1 MADILTRREAR
12 QQAKQ
17 NRGYN
22 RGQFQLA
29 MANAKNALR
38 DNSDLRG
45 RELRQTARR
54 MVAGTGEYSQSS
66 LPPTFEEWINSP
78 VLAGRPSSG
87 GAEAARAAVQRGIS
101 KANRISAVTPI
112 VNPDTNFSGLAS
124 GFQQET
130 PTADL
135 TGAGSFDNAFA
146 LARKNGMKVFTWN
159 GKKYGTKMDPNWRER
174 WGRVKSQNQPNNEAD
189 IKIPD
194 LNSALAAA
202 NNDIT
207 SQIDNDIAAQ
217 KNEGRVK
224 SKNSNGSNSSSV
236 PDSSVSDLGLTGK
249 VNNWNISDIL
259 PEDFYN
265 NLQSSL
271 QEGIDEELAA
281 QENAAIQD
289 RIESFKSDLGPTM
302 KAPAYMAYISHPYED
317 AFKPGWYALED
328 TTPSQYNW
336 YRRWLNNKY
345 GDYFVSKDG
354 STTWFNPFP
363 DDLQKKYKG
372 AKFYR
377 PKDSPYG
384 YTLVP
389 DMDHYYGGIPMP
401 IGKTTGYRPANPAI
415 SGQTPKQITSGR
427 WSLVPT
433 W

>member
-22 RGQFQLA
+22 RGQFQTA
-29 MANAKNALR
+29 MGNAKDALR
-38 DNSDLRG
+38 RNSDLRG
-45 RELRQTARR
+45 RELRQAARR
-54 MVAGTGEYSQSS
+54 MVAGVGEYAQSS

-101 KANRISAVTPI
+101 KANRIGVVTPI
-112 VNPDTNFSGLAS
+112 VNPDTNFSGLA
-124 GFQQET
+124 GGLQQET

-174 WGRVKSQNQPNNEAD
+174 WGRVKS
-189 IKIPD
+189 
-194 LNSALAAA
+194 
-202 NNDIT
+202 
-207 SQIDNDIAAQ
+207 
-217 KNEGRVK
+217 K
-224 SKNSNGSNSSSV
+224 SSDGSSDSKSNSSV
-236 PDSSVSDLGLTGK
+236 PDNSASDLGLTGK

-265 NLQSSL
+265 DLQSSL
-271 QEGIDEELAA
+271 QAGIDEELAA

-289 RIESFKSDLGPTM
+289 SIKSFKFDLGPTM
-302 KAPAYMAYISHPYED
+302 KAPGYMMYMSAPASGK
-317 AFKPGWYALED
+317 KPGWYESKD
-328 TTPSQYNW
+328 ITPDQYNW
-336 YRRWLNNKY
+336 YGRRLNNKY

-354 STTWFNPFP
+354 STTWFNPYP
-363 DDLQKKYKG
+363 DDLQEKYKY

-377 PKDSPYG
+377 PKGSPYG

-389 DMDHYYGGIPMP
+389 DLDHYYGGTPMP
-401 IGKTTGYRPANPAI
+401 IGKITGYRPANPAI
-415 SGQTPKQITSGR
+415 SGQTPKQITGGQR
-427 WSLVPT
+427 SLVPT
-433 W
+433 R

>member
-12 QQAKQ
+12 RQAKQ

-54 MVAGTGEYSQSS
+54 MVAGTGEYAQSN

-101 KANRISAVTPI
+101 KANRIGVVTPI
-112 VNPDTNFSGLAS
+112 VNPDTNFSGLA
-124 GFQQET
+124 GRPQQET

-146 LARKNGMKVFTWN
+146 LARKNGMKVFIWN

-174 WGRVKSQNQPNNEAD
+174 WGRVKS
-189 IKIPD
+189 
-194 LNSALAAA
+194 
-202 NNDIT
+202 
-207 SQIDNDIAAQ
+207 
-217 KNEGRVK
+217 K
-224 SKNSNGSNSSSV
+224 SSDGSNSSSV

-265 NLQSSL
+265 DLQSSL

-289 RIESFKSDLGPTM
+289 RIESFKSDLGSTM
-302 KAPAYMAYISHPYED
+302 KAPGYMMYMSAPASGK
-317 AFKPGWYALED
+317 KPGWYESKD
-328 TTPSQYNW
+328 ITPDQYNW
-336 YRRWLNNKY
+336 YGGWLNNKY

-363 DDLQKKYKG
+363 DDLQEKYKG

-401 IGKTTGYRPANPAI
+401 IGKTTGYKPANPAI
-415 SGQTPKQITSGR
+415 SGQTPKQITGGQR
-427 WSLVPT
+427 SLVPT
-433 W
+433 R

>member
-22 RGQFQLA
+22 RGQFQTA
-29 MANAKNALR
+29 MGNAKDALR
-38 DNSDLRG
+38 RNSDLRG

-101 KANRISAVTPI
+101 KANRIGVVTPI
-112 VNPDTNFSGLAS
+112 VNPDTNFSGLA
-124 GFQQET
+124 GGLQQEN

-135 TGAGSFDNAFA
+135 TGAGNFDNAFA
-146 LARKNGMKVFTWN
+146 LARKNGMKVFIWN

-174 WGRVKSQNQPNNEAD
+174 WGRVKP
-189 IKIPD
+189 
-194 LNSALAAA
+194 
-202 NNDIT
+202 
-207 SQIDNDIAAQ
+207 
-217 KNEGRVK
+217 K
-224 SKNSNGSNSSSV
+224 SSDGSNSSSV

-265 NLQSSL
+265 DLQSSL
-271 QEGIDEELAA
+271 QAGIDEELAA

-302 KAPAYMAYISHPYED
+302 KAPWYMMYMSKPDSGI
-317 AFKPGWYALED
+317 KPGWYASKD
-328 TTPSQYNW
+328 IFPGQYNW

-363 DDLQKKYKG
+363 DDLQKKYKRDSWLD
-372 AKFYR
+372 AFTSQR
-377 PKDSPYG
+377 PQYDK
-384 YTLVP
+384 
-389 DMDHYYGGIPMP
+389 
-401 IGKTTGYRPANPAI
+401 
-415 SGQTPKQITSGR
+415 
-427 WSLVPT
+427 
-433 W
+433 

>member
-12 QQAKQ
+12 RQAKQ

-54 MVAGTGEYSQSS
+54 MVAGTGEYAQSS

-87 GAEAARAAVQRGIS
+87 GAEAARSAVQRGIS
-101 KANRISAVTPI
+101 KANRIGVVTPI
-112 VNPDTNFSGLAS
+112 VNPDTNFSGLA
-124 GFQQET
+124 GRPQQET

-159 GKKYGTKMDPNWRER
+159 GKKYGTKMDPNWREK
-174 WGRVKSQNQPNNEAD
+174 WGRVKS
-189 IKIPD
+189 
-194 LNSALAAA
+194 
-202 NNDIT
+202 
-207 SQIDNDIAAQ
+207 
-217 KNEGRVK
+217 K
-224 SKNSNGSNSSSV
+224 SSDGSNSSSA
-236 PDSSVSDLGLTGK
+236 PDSSVSDLGLTEK

-265 NLQSSL
+265 DLQSSL

-302 KAPAYMAYISHPYED
+302 KAPWYMMYMSAPASGK
-317 AFKPGWYALED
+317 KPGWYTSKD
-328 TTPSQYNW
+328 IFPGQYNW

-363 DDLQKKYKG
+363 DDLQEKYKG

-401 IGKTTGYRPANPAI
+401 IGKTTGYKPANPAI
-415 SGQTPKQITSGR
+415 SGQTPKQITGGQR
-427 WSLVPT
+427 SLVPT

>member
-38 DNSDLRG
+38 DNSNLRG

-54 MVAGTGEYSQSS
+54 MVAGTGEYAQSS

-87 GAEAARAAVQRGIS
+87 GAEAARAAVKRGIS
-101 KANRISAVTPI
+101 KANRIGVVTPI
-112 VNPDTNFSGLAS
+112 VNPDTNFSGLAGGS
-124 GFQQET
+124 QQET

-135 TGAGSFDNAFA
+135 TGVGSFDNAFA

-174 WGRVKSQNQPNNEAD
+174 WGRVKS
-189 IKIPD
+189 
-194 LNSALAAA
+194 
-202 NNDIT
+202 
-207 SQIDNDIAAQ
+207 
-217 KNEGRVK
+217 K
-224 SKNSNGSNSSSV
+224 SSDGSSDSKSNSSV

-249 VNNWNISDIL
+249 VNNWNISNIL

-265 NLQSSL
+265 DLQSSL
-271 QEGIDEELAA
+271 QAEIDEELAE
-281 QENAAIQD
+281 QENAAIQNS
-289 RIESFKSDLGPTM
+289 IKSFKFDLGPTM
-302 KAPAYMAYISHPYED
+302 KAPGYMMYMSAPASGK
-317 AFKPGWYALED
+317 KPGWYESKD
-328 TTPSQYNW
+328 ITPDQYNW
-336 YRRWLNNKY
+336 YGRWLNNKY

-354 STTWFNPFP
+354 STTWFNPYP
-363 DDLQKKYKG
+363 DDLQEKYKG

-401 IGKTTGYRPANPAI
+401 IGKTTGYKPANPAI
-415 SGQTPKQITSGR
+415 SGQTPKQITSGQR
-427 WSLVPT
+427 SLVPT

>member
-29 MANAKNALR
+29 IANAKNALR

-54 MVAGTGEYSQSS
+54 MVAGTGEYAQSS

-101 KANRISAVTPI
+101 KANRIGVVTPI
-112 VNPDTNFSGLAS
+112 VNPDTNFSGLA
-124 GFQQET
+124 GRPQQET

-146 LARKNGMKVFTWN
+146 LARKNGMKVFIWN
-159 GKKYGTKMDPNWRER
+159 SKKYGTKMDPNWRER
-174 WGRVKSQNQPNNEAD
+174 WGRVKS
-189 IKIPD
+189 
-194 LNSALAAA
+194 
-202 NNDIT
+202 
-207 SQIDNDIAAQ
+207 
-217 KNEGRVK
+217 K
-224 SKNSNGSNSSSV
+224 SSDGSNSSSV
-236 PDSSVSDLGLTGK
+236 PDNSVSDLGLTEK

-265 NLQSSL
+265 DLQSSL
-271 QEGIDEELAA
+271 QAGIDEELAA

-302 KAPAYMAYISHPYED
+302 KAPAYMGYITHPNGD
-317 AFKPGWYALED
+317 FKPGWYALEGVYPD
-328 TTPSQYNW
+328 QYNW
-336 YRRWLNNKY
+336 YRGWYNGKY
-345 GDYFVSKDG
+345 GDRFVSKDG

-363 DDLQKKYKG
+363 DDLQKKYKRD
-372 AKFYR
+372 AWLDAFTSQR
-377 PKDSPYG
+377 PQYDK
-384 YTLVP
+384 
-389 DMDHYYGGIPMP
+389 
-401 IGKTTGYRPANPAI
+401 
-415 SGQTPKQITSGR
+415 
-427 WSLVPT
+427 
-433 W
+433 

>member
-29 MANAKNALR
+29 MVNAKNALR

-54 MVAGTGEYSQSS
+54 MVAGTGEYAQSS

-101 KANRISAVTPI
+101 KANRISVVTPI
-112 VNPDTNFSGLAS
+112 VNPDTNFSGLA
-124 GFQQET
+124 GGLQQET

-174 WGRVKSQNQPNNEAD
+174 WGRVESQNQPNNEAD

-217 KNEGRVK
+217 ENEGIRKVIRNNPK
-224 SKNSNGSNSSSV
+224 FFTEPAINL
-236 PDSSVSDLGLTGK
+236 DLYKKQLIDKINNIINTN
-249 VNNWNISDIL
+249 NNWNTGTL
-259 PEDFYN
+259 
-265 NLQSSL
+265 
-271 QEGIDEELAA
+271 
-281 QENAAIQD
+281 
-289 RIESFKSDLGPTM
+289 
-302 KAPAYMAYISHPYED
+302 
-317 AFKPGWYALED
+317 KPIV
-328 TTPSQYNW
+328 T
-336 YRRWLNNKY
+336 
-345 GDYFVSKDG
+345 
-354 STTWFNPFP
+354 
-363 DDLQKKYKG
+363 
-372 AKFYR
+372 
-377 PKDSPYG
+377 
-384 YTLVP
+384 
-389 DMDHYYGGIPMP
+389 
-401 IGKTTGYRPANPAI
+401 ANPRKNI
-415 SGQTPKQITSGR
+415 DLYRKQLMDKWGYILANQSEYSPREIQYAKENLPLYQKRFGNTNE
-427 WSLVPT
+427 
-433 W
+433 

>member
-54 MVAGTGEYSQSS
+54 MVAGTGEYAQSN
-66 LPPTFEEWINSP
+66 LPSTFEEWINSP

-101 KANRISAVTPI
+101 KANRIGVVTPI
-112 VNPDTNFSGLAS
+112 VNPDTNFSGLV
-124 GFQQET
+124 GGLQQET

-174 WGRVKSQNQPNNEAD
+174 WERVKP
-189 IKIPD
+189 
-194 LNSALAAA
+194 
-202 NNDIT
+202 
-207 SQIDNDIAAQ
+207 
-217 KNEGRVK
+217 K
-224 SKNSNGSNSSSV
+224 S
-236 PDSSVSDLGLTGK
+236 SDG
-249 VNNWNISDIL
+249 
-259 PEDFYN
+259 
-265 NLQSSL
+265 SSL

-302 KAPAYMAYISHPYED
+302 NAPVYMGYITHPYSN

-328 TTPSQYNW
+328 TSPSQYNW
-336 YRRWLNNKY
+336 YRGWFNNKY
-345 GDYFVSKDG
+345 GDHFVSKDG
-354 STTWFNPFP
+354 SDRFFNPFP
-363 DDLQKKYKG
+363 DDLQKKYKRNNPKFFTEPATNNIINTNPRKNIDLYRKQLMDKWSYILANQSEYSPREIQY
-372 AKFYR
+372 AKENLPLYQKRFGNTYE
-377 PKDSPYG
+377 
-384 YTLVP
+384 
-389 DMDHYYGGIPMP
+389 
-401 IGKTTGYRPANPAI
+401 
-415 SGQTPKQITSGR
+415 
-427 WSLVPT
+427 
-433 W
+433 

>member
-87 GAEAARAAVQRGIS
+87 GAEAAKAAVQRGIS
-101 KANRISAVTPI
+101 KANRIGVVTPI
-112 VNPDTNFSGLAS
+112 VNPDTNFSGLAGGS
-124 GFQQET
+124 QQEI

-174 WGRVKSQNQPNNEAD
+174 WGRVESQNQPNNEVD
-189 IKIPD
+189 VKIPD
-194 LNSALAAA
+194 LNSALVAA

-207 SQIDNDIAAQ
+207 SQIDNAIATQ
-217 KNEGRVK
+217 ENEGIRKVIRNNPKFFMEPDVK
-224 SKNSNGSNSSSV
+224 IPDLNSKLAV
-236 PDSSVSDLGLTGK
+236 A
-249 VNNWNISDIL
+249 
-259 PEDFYN
+259 N
-265 NLQSSL
+265 NLKFVT
-271 QEGIDEELAA
+271 E
-281 QENAAIQD
+281 
-289 RIESFKSDLGPTM
+289 
-302 KAPAYMAYISHPYED
+302 PATNNIINTNNNRNTETL
-317 AFKPGWYALED
+317 KPIV
-328 TTPSQYNW
+328 T
-336 YRRWLNNKY
+336 
-345 GDYFVSKDG
+345 
-354 STTWFNPFP
+354 
-363 DDLQKKYKG
+363 
-372 AKFYR
+372 
-377 PKDSPYG
+377 
-384 YTLVP
+384 
-389 DMDHYYGGIPMP
+389 
-401 IGKTTGYRPANPAI
+401 ANPRKNI
-415 SGQTPKQITSGR
+415 DLNRKQLMDKWGYILANQSEYSPREIQYAKENLPLYQKRFGNIYE
-427 WSLVPT
+427 
-433 W
+433 